1 MRTTMHGSRT
11 DSRGRVHGAKHNDR
25 NFDTERASNIDS
37 SRSAENQYWHCY
49 KGVMPELT
57 FEEAE
62 LRFYEE
68 NFGKRLEE
76 INARHLKNRH
86 PERCKTMEEWK
97 KVRQYAPEEI
107 TIQIG
112 KTEEHATREQLV
124 ECFSEFW
131 KRVLEWNKEHGMPF
145 RTLSRAL
152 HMDEAVPHIQ
162 IRRVWVYQDGG
173 ELRLGQEKALRAA
186 GLDLP
191 DPSRP
196 EGRRN
201 NRKMVFDKWC
211 RELWLDI
218 CREKGLD
225 LERDPLPNGRHNRD
239 KEDMIREKYEEMLE
253 AARVAE
259 TTEKQ
264 LSAENARLRI
274 DNRIMEKEETS
285 RIVEEARP
293 VLLEKGMVKVAKK
306 DLQDLAKAA
315 ARESEARKQAQKA
328 AATLPD
334 AERRAEIILQ
344 QAQKQAREL
353 VADAERSAEQISMK
367 ELLRRYEIEADLEYY
382 QRLQETFPD
391 AFRKMEEII
400 RQQDRDLDRGD
411 ER

>member
-25 NFDTERASNIDS
+25 NFDVENAHNIDS
-37 SRSAENQYWHCY
+37 SRSVENQYWHCY
-49 KGVMPELT
+49 KGVMPDLT

-68 NFGKRLEE
+68 NFGKRLEQ
-76 INARHLKNRH
+76 INAKHLANRH

-112 KTEEHATREQLV
+112 KTEEHANRQQLV
-124 ECFSEFW
+124 ECFNEFW
-131 KRVLEWNKEHGMPF
+131 RKVRAWNTEHGSPFRVLNQ
-145 RTLSRAL
+145 AL

-162 IRRVWVYQDGG
+162 IRRVWVYQDGD
-173 ELRLGQEKALRAA
+173 ELRLGQEKALKAA
-186 GLDLP
+186 GLELP

-218 CREKGLD
+218 CKEKGLD

-293 VLLEKGMVKVAKK
+293 VLLEKDMVKVARK

-328 AATLPD
+328 AATLPEAERKAEILLQQAHKQAQEIVGE
-334 AERRAEIILQ
+334 AERRAEH
-344 QAQKQAREL
+344 
-353 VADAERSAEQISMK
+353 ISMQ
-367 ELLRRYEIEADLEYY
+367 ELLRRYQVEADLEHF

-391 AFRKMEEII
+391 VFRKMNEVI
-400 RQQDRDLDRGD
+400 RQQDHDLDREQ

>member
-25 NFDTERASNIDS
+25 NFDTAKAQNIDS

-49 KGVMPELT
+49 AGVAPDLT
-57 FEEAE
+57 FEAAE

-68 NFGKRLEE
+68 NFGKRLEK
-76 INARHLKNRH
+76 INAKHLANRH

-112 KTEEHATREQLV
+112 KTEEHASKQQLV
-124 ECFSEFW
+124 ECFNEFW
-131 KRVLEWNKEHGMPF
+131 KRILEWNREHGMPF

-162 IRRVWVYQDGG
+162 IRRVWVYQDGE
-173 ELRLGQEKALRAA
+173 ELRLGQEKALKAA
-186 GLDLP
+186 GLNLP

-201 NRKMVFDKWC
+201 NRKMVFDRWC

-218 CREKGLD
+218 CKEKGLD
-225 LERDPLPNGRHNRD
+225 LERDPLPNGRHNKD
-239 KEDMIREKYEEMLE
+239 KEDMIREKYEAMIE

-259 TTEKQ
+259 ATEKQ
-264 LSAENARLRI
+264 LSARNSELRI
-274 DNRIMEKEETS
+274 DNQIMEKSEVS
-285 RIVEEARP
+285 RIVEEAKP
-293 VLLEKGMVKVAKK
+293 IFLEKEMVKVAKK
-306 DLQDLAKAA
+306 DLQKLAKSA
-315 ARESEARKQAQKA
+315 ARESEAREQARKA
-328 AATLPD
+328 AAVLPE
-334 AERRAEIILQ
+334 AEQRAKILLQ
-344 QAQKQAREL
+344 QADRE
-353 VADAERSAEQISMK
+353 AKTRIEEAEKTAEERSMVAYLERMRLES
-367 ELLRRYEIEADLEYY
+367 ELDHYNSLRDL
-382 QRLQETFPD
+382 FPEV
-391 AFRKMEEII
+391 FEKMERIS
-400 RQQDRDLDRGD
+400 RQQDRDVDRGS